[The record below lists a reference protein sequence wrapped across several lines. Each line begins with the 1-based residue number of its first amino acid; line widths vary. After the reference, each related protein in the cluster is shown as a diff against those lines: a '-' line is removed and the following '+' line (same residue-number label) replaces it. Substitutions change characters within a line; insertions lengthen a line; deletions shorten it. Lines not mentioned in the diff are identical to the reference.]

1 MSEPSAEP
9 SSKPSSKAAWLSK
22 EERGTVLGIRFVVW
36 LCNLAGRT
44 VARALVYVIAFYYVL
59 FAGYGRR
66 ASRAWLTHV
75 LGTTA
80 TLRQVYRHIATFALV
95 TLDRVF
101 LLQGRSELFELTSN
115 GNEHL
120 EALSARKQGAL
131 LLGGHIGSFEAL
143 RARAGGRGFDLYI
156 LAHAGN
162 AKKISQ
168 VLSAVAP
175 ESELRVINAGS
186 VSSMLR
192 AKEVVESGAMIAILG
207 DRVGLNNKTV
217 EVTFMGRPAPFP
229 TGPFLLASS
238 LRCPVLLVFGLY
250 LGGNRYALYCEPFAD
265 KVTLPRGD
273 REGALREYVQ
283 AYAARLEHFAK
294 AHPYNWFNIYDFWNP
309 TASE

>member
-1 MSEPSAEP
+1 MSEPNGEP
-9 SSKPSSKAAWLSK
+9 TNQVAWLSK

-36 LCNLAGRT
+36 LCNLAGRSA
-44 VARALVYVIAFYYVL
+44 ARALVYVIAFYYVL

-75 LGTTA
+75 FGTTA

-101 LLQGRSELFELTSN
+101 MLQGRTDLFELKSH

-131 LLGGHIGSFEAL
+131 LLGGHIGSFEAM

-156 LAHAGN
+156 LVHAEN

-168 VLSAVAP
+168 VLAAVAP
-175 ESELRVINAGS
+175 ENSARVINVGS
-186 VSSMLR
+186 VSAMLR
-192 AKEVVESGAMIAILG
+192 AKEAVEGGAMIAILG
-207 DRVGLNNKTV
+207 DRTGLNNKTV
-217 EVTFMGRPAPFP
+217 DVMFMGRPAPFP

-250 LGGNRYALYCEPFAD
+250 LGGNRYALYCEPFAEQ
-265 KVTLPRGD
+265 VVLPRGD
-273 REGALREYVQ
+273 REGALRDYVQ

-309 TASE
+309 NEAE